1 MVLLLLLLLEF
12 KLLEWKAEDSGERK
26 LGDLQSL
33 GSRFNGMLELSQPSF
48 WCSRIVVLGSLLVR
62 SDLSEGVLPLEV
74 SVEAPEEI
82 GFSDTHS
89 DPSTVT
95 KNV

>member
-1 MVLLLLLLLEF
+1 LLLLDF

-48 WCSRIVVLGSLLVR
+48 WCSK
-62 SDLSEGVLPLEV
+62 E
-74 SVEAPEEI
+74 
-82 GFSDTHS
+82 
-89 DPSTVT
+89 
-95 KNV
+95 